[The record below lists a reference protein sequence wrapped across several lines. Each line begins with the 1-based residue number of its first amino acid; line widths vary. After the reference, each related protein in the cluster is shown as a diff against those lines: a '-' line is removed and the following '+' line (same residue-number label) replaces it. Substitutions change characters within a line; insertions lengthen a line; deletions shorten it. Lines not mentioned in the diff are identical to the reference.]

1 MKSVLSIHRG
11 EENLR
16 TIQLQGW
23 GCLHHLDGS
32 AACSQ
37 PPCPQGLL
45 GLDDRSELL
54 QHRRW
59 GAGGA
64 GNTAQLSLVCI
75 LHASLGCPQAPAWL
89 QLPRTS
95 DTLQWCQLPAL
106 RSLQGPHCS
115 PGIHRLPLPAAKPT
129 CVSRKALDLLRS
141 SSGVAGHQKE
151 RGVMFLNFYTEIS
164 MRQVK
169 HGSSKAYSFPLHQQ
183 LKMPVHWAIR
193 LCNTDCGAG
202 SNYRQVQ
209 RRDMQR
215 GDPGVCPHAVLP
227 PESTTPNLK
236 AVCLLSPDAHTC
248 GHTHGHTCAHPP
260 SPGLGSR

>member
-1 MKSVLSIHRG
+1 MQSVLSIRRG
-11 EENLR
+11 EETLR

-37 PPCPQGLL
+37 PPCPPGLL
-45 GLDDRSELL
+45 GLEDRSALL
-54 QHRRW
+54 RHRRR
-59 GAGGA
+59 GGA
-64 GNTAQLSLVCI
+64 TAQLSPVCI
-75 LHASLGCPQAPAWL
+75 LHASLGGAQAPVWL
-89 QLPRTS
+89 QLPPTS
-95 DTLQWCQLPAL
+95 DTLQWCRQLPAL

-115 PGIHRLPLPAAKPT
+115 PGVHRLCLPAAKPT
-129 CVSRKALDLLRS
+129 PVSRKALALLRS
-141 SSGVAGHQKE
+141 SGRVAVHQKE
-151 RGVMFLNFYTEIS
+151 RGVMFLNFYTAIP

-183 LKMPVHWAIR
+183 LKMPVHRAIR

-202 SNYRQVQ
+202 SNYSQVQ
-209 RRDMQR
+209 RRDMRR
-215 GDPGVCPHAVLP
+215 GDPGVCLHAILP
-227 PESTTPNLK
+227 PESTAPNLK

-248 GHTHGHTCAHPP
+248 GHMHGHTCAQPP